1 MIQIY
6 SKGNT
11 RFDMNGDMVLFPKSC
26 SHCNLIIR
34 FFYLPD
40 PEKLSVSHEDRWRY
54 IAEECVIS
62 APAFMGDRQLFR
74 IREIEKTDVP
84 YQASKYR

>member
-26 SHCNLIIR
+26 SLTAELNGTW
-34 FFYLPD
+34 
-40 PEKLSVSHEDRWRY
+40 KLDMVHPRDHEDRWRY

-62 APAFMGDRQLFR
+62 APAFMGWTVRMTV
-74 IREIEKTDVP
+74 I
-84 YQASKYR
+84 